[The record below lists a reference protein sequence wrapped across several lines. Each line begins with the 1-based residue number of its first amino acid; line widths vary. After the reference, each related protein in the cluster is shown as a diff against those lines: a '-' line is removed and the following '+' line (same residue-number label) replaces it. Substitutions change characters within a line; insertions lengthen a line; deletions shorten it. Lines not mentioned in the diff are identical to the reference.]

1 MVDKGTEGATTIPI
15 SYPSDGLE
23 NRKRAMAVC
32 NQCHSKQ
39 WTGNF
44 FGVADSAIY
53 MLDHIREMTFDIEK
67 ALMDAGVYSPE
78 DTIIIRNLGAM
89 GVRPTQIMMYH
100 TAPGQIWWDGLMRV
114 SQDFVEYVD
123 TKVTPRLGAEKT
135 QQWVSWLPEYE
146 KRINDLRSGEKP
158 K

>member
-1 MVDKGTEGATTIPI
+1 
-15 SYPSDGLE
+15 
-23 NRKRAMAVC
+23 MAVC

-78 DTIIIRNLGAM
+78 DTIIIRDLGAWAH
-89 GVRPTQIMMYH
+89 PTPMTIF
-100 TAPGQIWWDGLMRV
+100 TL
-114 SQDFVEYVD
+114 
-123 TKVTPRLGAEKT
+123 RLA
-135 QQWVSWLPEYE
+135 
-146 KRINDLRSGEKP
+146 RSGGMG
-158 K
+158 